1 MYYFFS
7 FYGKREKKW
16 ADRDRTIILSSSYW
30 THWVREMGA
39 MKKAQMAELEVL
51 RESRKLEILVKV
63 FGENGLESTNLS

>member
-1 MYYFFS
+1 
-7 FYGKREKKW
+7 
-16 ADRDRTIILSSSYW
+16 
-30 THWVREMGA
+30 MGA